1 MAEPTTTTRI
11 GPSDHGRQVSFN
23 DFRDAD
29 AAPGYTYELA
39 RGVVQV
45 VQIPGGPHAQIVDA
59 LHQQLAAYR
68 YWNPDVIQLIASG
81 ADCRLEAPA
90 LATERHPDR
99 AVYLT
104 PRPKVDPPWSQWIP
118 EIVIEVVSKG
128 GEDRDYNQKRD
139 DYLAV
144 GVQEYWIVDPDKRTM
159 LALTRRGDR
168 WHEQL
173 VSERD
178 SYHTEHLPRFELVLK
193 DIFSLLDRQ

>member
-1 MAEPTTTTRI
+1 MAEPTTTIRI
-11 GPSDHGRQVSFN
+11 GPDDHGRQVSFN

-29 AAPGYTYELA
+29 AAPGRTYELA
-39 RGVVQV
+39 KGVVQV

-68 YWNPDVIQLIASG
+68 HRHPAVIHLIASG
-81 ADCRLEAPA
+81 ADCRLENPA

-104 PRPKVDPPWSQWIP
+104 PRPKVDPPWAQWIP

-128 GEDRDYNQKRD
+128 GEDRDYNEKRA

-144 GVQEYWIVDPDKRTM
+144 GVREYWIVAPDKRTM
-159 LALTRRGDR
+159 LALIRRGDH
-168 WHEQL
+168 WNEQL

-178 SYHTEHLPRFELVLK
+178 PYHTEHLPRFELVLK
-193 DIFSLLDRQ
+193 GIFSLLDRQ